1 MHFTNNYI
9 YGVGAA
15 KGGLERDR
23 NILEF
28 YKYLPKLPHNA
39 KSSNYKSMLEMY
51 LCV

>member
-1 MHFTNNYI
+1 MHFTNNHI

-28 YKYLPKLPHNA
+28 KKYLHKLPRNA
-39 KSSNYKSMLEMY
+39 KFSNYKSILEMY